1 VDRHQWETELVACY
15 ARVVRALIVLA
26 QSREQG
32 EDAFHDALIAALA
45 PGVIDGIRRADA
57 RLFTVGL
64 RSLRKSRWKARLD
77 VPLRIR
83 TTRRTSPPPTTERVE
98 VTELLGRLGPRQ
110 REIVIA
116 RFYLDLS
123 YEQIGDAFGISVGTA
138 TATVSQ
144 ALARLRKTEKGTAT
158 WTNAKN

>member
-1 VDRHQWETELVACY
+1 VERHQWETELVACY

-26 QSREQG
+26 RNREQG
-32 EDAFHDALIAALA
+32 EDAFHDALTAALQ
-45 PGVIDGIRRADA
+45 PGVMEGIRRADA
-57 RLFTVGL
+57 WLFTVGL

-77 VPLRIR
+77 VPLRIVRR
-83 TTRRTSPPPTTERVE
+83 TTAPPTTERVE
-98 VTELLGRLGPRQ
+98 VIELLGQLAPRQ

-123 YEQIGDAFGISVGTA
+123 YQQIAEAFDISVGTA

-144 ALARLRKTEKGTAT
+144 ALARLRKSEQGRAT
-158 WTNAKN
+158 WTNANN

>member
-1 VDRHQWETELVACY
+1 MDRHQWETELVACY

-26 QSREQG
+26 HSREQG

-45 PGVIDGIRRADA
+45 PGVIEGIRRADA
-57 RLFTVGL
+57 WLFTVGL
-64 RSLRKSRWKARLD
+64 RSLRKSWWKARLE
-77 VPLRIR
+77 VPLRTI
-83 TTRRTSPPPTTERVE
+83 RRTSPPPTTARVE
-98 VTELLGRLGPRQ
+98 VIELLGRLAPRQ

-123 YEQIGDAFGISVGTA
+123 YEQIGAAFGISVGTA

>member
-26 QSREQG
+26 RSREQG
-32 EDAFHDALIAALA
+32 EDAFHDALIAALE
-45 PGVIDGIRRADA
+45 PGVIEGIRRADA
-57 RLFTVGL
+57 WLFTVGL
-64 RSLRKSRWKARLD
+64 RSLRKSWWKARLE
-77 VPLRIR
+77 VPLRTI
-83 TTRRTSPPPTTERVE
+83 RRTAAPPTTERVE
-98 VTELLGRLGPRQ
+98 VIELLGRLAPRQ

-123 YEQIGDAFGISVGTA
+123 YEQIGAAFGISVGTA

-144 ALARLRKTEKGTAT
+144 ALARLRKAEKGTAT